1 MMVIIIVM
9 VQAHPLPLRR
19 PQATTK
25 LAIPKTIKIEPITPI
40 NAAKNR
46 NEVLLLFDKLI
57 PVPLGIKGT
66 LLSVVLDVVLTFN

>member
-1 MMVIIIVM
+1 MMVIIIVT

-46 NEVLLLFDKLI
+46 NEVLLLDKLI
-57 PVPLGIKGT
+57 PVPLGVTGT
-66 LLSVVLDVVLTFN
+66 LLSVVLDAVLTFN